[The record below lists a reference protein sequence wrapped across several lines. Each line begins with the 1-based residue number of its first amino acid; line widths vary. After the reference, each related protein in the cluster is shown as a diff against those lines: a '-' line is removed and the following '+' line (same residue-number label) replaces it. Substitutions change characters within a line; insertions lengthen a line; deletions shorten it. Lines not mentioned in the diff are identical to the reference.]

1 MDGNGCKNTYPIFT
15 HIFLSDRNENVN
27 GGNETNGHIWLV
39 GNELNRSGLYWK
51 WLVTGNQVENIDQ
64 QNNI

>member
-27 GGNETNGHIWLV
+27 GGNERTDIYVSRKRTKPVRIILEMV
-39 GNELNRSGLYWK
+39 GNR
-51 WLVTGNQVENIDQ
+51 
-64 QNNI
+64 